1 MRIVLNYTKLDAMGY
16 VAHLDFQRLWQRMFR
31 MAGITVQKTQGF
43 NPHPKIRFAVPLAT
57 GFQSRNE
64 LVEAHLTDE
73 INETEAIDSLNRV
86 SPEGLEILAATKVP
100 EQFPKITA
108 LVDALEYEIQLPQGL
123 ANDTG
128 QLNPSGWIQS
138 KGGEIQLSDYL
149 VSARMDAGLL
159 RLLLKVKN
167 QKTIRPD
174 LITIFYY
181 NDLRAG
187 DYTVIRTGIFA
198 RQDKKIIP
206 VPTGLGIID

>member
-16 VAHLDFQRLWQRMFR
+16 VAHLDFQRLWQRMFK

-57 GFQSRNE
+57 GFQSKNE

-73 INETEAIDSLNRV
+73 INVIKAVESLNRV
-86 SPEGLEILAATKVP
+86 SPEGLEILAATNVP

-123 ANDTG
+123 VNNAK
-128 QLNPSGWIQS
+128 LSPSGWIQA

-149 VSARMDAGLL
+149 ILAHLDTRLL
-159 RLLLKVKN
+159 RLLLKVEN

-174 LITIFYY
+174 LIVNFYF
-181 NDLRAG
+181 NNLRPG
-187 DYTVIRTGIFA
+187 DYTVFRTGIFA
-198 RQDKKIIP
+198 RRDKKVTP
-206 VPTGLGIID
+206 VPTGLSIID